1 MNRKINHVKVFSNY
15 DALNFFKMFT
25 YLLIN
30 DPTTLIII
38 FSVGLIA
45 GIVKGIVG
53 FALPMI
59 LISGLSILISIE
71 QALASLILPTI
82 FTNLIQSFTTSKS
95 SFYKTIGNYKIF
107 LFFSSFFLVI
117 SSQIYVILATELIMG
132 FIGIILFV
140 YTFSQILG
148 YELKFTKNNFLTVV
162 IGSINGF
169 LGGISGIWGP
179 LTVSYLTSLKIE
191 KNEQIKIQG
200 IMYSFGSILLLIGHL
215 YSGILNLY
223 IVSLSL
229 ALVPLCIIG
238 LFIGSII
245 RNKIN
250 HATFKTITLIM
261 ILIAS
266 INLIRKAFI

>member
-1 MNRKINHVKVFSNY
+1 
-15 DALNFFKMFT
+15 MFT

-38 FSVGLIA
+38 FSIGLIA

-223 IVSLSL
+223 TVSLSL

>member
-1 MNRKINHVKVFSNY
+1 
-15 DALNFFKMFT
+15 MFT
-25 YLLIN
+25 NLLIN
-30 DPTTLIII
+30 DPIILLIII
-38 FSVGLIA
+38 IIGFIA

-59 LISGLSILISIE
+59 LITGLSVFIPIE

-82 FTNLIQSFTTSKS
+82 ITNFIQSFTISKS
-95 SFYKTIGNYKIF
+95 SFFTTIINYKVF
-107 LFFSSFFLVI
+107 LFFSSIFLI
-117 SSQIYVILATELIMG
+117 LSSQFYLLFSAESIMG
-132 FIGIILFV
+132 FIGIILFA

-148 YELKFTKNNFLTVV
+148 FHLKFTNNQFLTVI
-162 IGSINGF
+162 IGSVNGV

-179 LTVSYLTSLKIE
+179 LTVSYLMSLKIE

-215 YSGILNLY
+215 YSGIFNLY
-223 IVSLSL
+223 TFSLSL
-229 ALVPLCIIG
+229 ALVPLSIVG

-245 RNKIN
+245 RNKIKLT
-250 HATFKTITLIM
+250 TFKTFTLIM

-266 INLIRKAFI
+266 INLIRKAFF

>member
-1 MNRKINHVKVFSNY
+1 
-15 DALNFFKMFT
+15 MFT

-107 LFFSSFFLVI
+107 LFFSSFFFGYKQSNICYI
-117 SSQIYVILATELIMG
+117 S
-132 FIGIILFV
+132 
-140 YTFSQILG
+140 
-148 YELKFTKNNFLTVV
+148 
-162 IGSINGF
+162 
-169 LGGISGIWGP
+169 
-179 LTVSYLTSLKIE
+179 
-191 KNEQIKIQG
+191 
-200 IMYSFGSILLLIGHL
+200 H
-215 YSGILNLY
+215 
-223 IVSLSL
+223 
-229 ALVPLCIIG
+229 
-238 LFIGSII
+238 
-245 RNKIN
+245 
-250 HATFKTITLIM
+250 
-261 ILIAS
+261 
-266 INLIRKAFI
+266 

>member
-15 DALNFFKMFT
+15 DLLNIFKMFT

-38 FSVGLIA
+38 FSIGLIA

-200 IMYSFGSILLLIGHL
+200 IMYSFGSILLLFGHL
-215 YSGILNLY
+215 YSGIFNLY
-223 IVSLSL
+223 TFSLSL
-229 ALVPLCIIG
+229 SFSDLS
-238 LFIGSII
+238 F
-245 RNKIN
+245 
-250 HATFKTITLIM
+250 
-261 ILIAS
+261 
-266 INLIRKAFI
+266 

>member
-1 MNRKINHVKVFSNY
+1 
-15 DALNFFKMFT
+15 MFT

-38 FSVGLIA
+38 FSIGLIA

-95 SFYKTIGNYKIF
+95 SFYRTISNYKIY

-132 FIGIILFV
+132 FIGIVLFV

-148 YELKFTKNNFLTVV
+148 YELKLTKNNFLTII

-191 KNEQIKIQG
+191 KNEQIKVQG
-200 IMYSFGSILLLIGHL
+200 IMYSFGSVLLLIGHL

-250 HATFKTITLIM
+250 HTTFKIITLIM